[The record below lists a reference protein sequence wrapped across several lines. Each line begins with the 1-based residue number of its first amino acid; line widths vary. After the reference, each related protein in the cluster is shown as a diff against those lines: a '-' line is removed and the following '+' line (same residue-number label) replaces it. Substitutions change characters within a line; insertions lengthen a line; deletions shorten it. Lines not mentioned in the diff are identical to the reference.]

1 MAKRPDLS
9 ANQQRIVNRYYAN
22 KDAIVETRL
31 GDVVSELYIATA
43 EGKQAPLKRLWN
55 SARAALAQKGVPQ
68 EQIDRI
74 VGGQDLKALA
84 LLAGQVSR

>member
-31 GDVVSELYIATA
+31 GDVVSELYLAIA
-43 EGKQAPLKRLWN
+43 EGKQAPIKRLWN
-55 SARAALAQKGVPQ
+55 SARAALKQKGVPDA
-68 EQIDRI
+68 QIDRI
-74 VGGQDLKALA
+74 VEEQDIKALA
-84 LLAGQVSR
+84 ALAGQVSR

>member
-9 ANQQRIVNRYYAN
+9 HNQKRIVNRYYAN

-43 EGKQAPLKRLWN
+43 EGKQAPIKRLWN
-55 SARAALAQKGVPQ
+55 SARAALKQKGVP
-68 EQIDRI
+68 EAQIDRI
-74 VGGQDLKALA
+74 VEAQDLTALA
-84 LLAGQVSR
+84 ALAGQVSR

>member
-43 EGKQAPLKRLWN
+43 EGKQAPIKRLWN
-55 SARAALAQKGVPQ
+55 SARAALKQKGVPDA
-68 EQIDRI
+68 QIDRI
-74 VGGQDLKALA
+74 VEAQDIQALA
-84 LLAGQVSR
+84 ALAGQVGR

>member
-9 ANQQRIVNRYYAN
+9 HNQQRIVNRYYAN

-43 EGKQAPLKRLWN
+43 EGKQAPIKRLWN
-55 SARAALAQKGVPQ
+55 SARAALKQKGVP
-68 EQIDRI
+68 EAQIDRI
-74 VGGQDLKALA
+74 VDAQDLTALA
-84 LLAGQVSR
+84 ALAGQVSR